1 MTNEQI
7 DDIHKR
13 LTLKVA
19 KYIKAITQEYG
30 KFIPKER
37 LSYLGN
43 INYDEI
49 IQIYDYGNING
60 LANPKHILLPLN
72 AEKAL
77 EKIKTLPG
85 YGSNPNHQTYNQ
97 ATAIINDNTF
107 ETYVNHAIVTG
118 MTLEQYFED
127 LLLHETMHFCGSDG
141 GNALKEGINEYL
153 TRKLA
158 LKKGFH
164 TNGCAYPKEVKIAH
178 TLESIL
184 GEEVITQ
191 IAFIKPYDKV
201 LSYLETTLGKD
212 ASELYQNVTHAM
224 DEEFYNRYYRHM
236 NHFDGLE
243 GIQEKVTNYKQID
256 YSKVEQI
263 IEQYKKTKSSQNK
276 NSSAKVKLTS
286 QH

>member
-1 MTNEQI
+1 MINEQI

-85 YGSNPNHQTYNQ
+85 YGSDPSHQTYDQ
-97 ATAIINDNTF
+97 VTAIINDNTF

-263 IEQYKKTKSSQNK
+263 IEQYQKNK
-276 NSSAKVKLTS
+276 IKPK
-286 QH
+286 

>member
-13 LTLKVA
+13 LTLKVS

-60 LANPKHILLPLN
+60 LANPKHILLPVN

-85 YGSNPNHQTYNQ
+85 YGSDPSHQTYDQ
-97 ATAIINDNTF
+97 VTAIINDNTF

-243 GIQEKVTNYKQID
+243 GIKEKVTNYKQID

-263 IEQYKKTKSSQNK
+263 IEQYKKIKSSQNK
-276 NSSAKVKLTS
+276 NSSAKVS
-286 QH
+286 

>member
-19 KYIKAITQEYG
+19 KYIKAITQECG

-164 TNGCAYPKEVKIAH
+164 TNGCAYPKEVKIAR

-276 NSSAKVKLTS
+276 NSSAKVS
-286 QH
+286 

>member
-19 KYIKAITQEYG
+19 KYIKAIIQEYG

-164 TNGCAYPKEVKIAH
+164 TNGCAYPKEVKIAR

-263 IEQYKKTKSSQNK
+263 IEQYKKIKSSQNK
-276 NSSAKVKLTS
+276 NSSAKVS
-286 QH
+286 

>member
-164 TNGCAYPKEVKIAH
+164 TNGCAYPKEVKIAR

-263 IEQYKKTKSSQNK
+263 IEQYQKNK
-276 NSSAKVKLTS
+276 IKPK
-286 QH
+286 

>member
-72 AEKAL
+72 VEKAL

-107 ETYVNHAIVTG
+107 ETYVNNAIVTG

-164 TNGCAYPKEVKIAH
+164 TNGCAYPKEVKIAR

-236 NHFDGLE
+236 NHFNGLE

-276 NSSAKVKLTS
+276 NSSAKVS
-286 QH
+286 

>member
-263 IEQYKKTKSSQNK
+263 IEQYKKTKSNQNK
-276 NSSAKVKLTS
+276 KF
-286 QH
+286 

>member
-85 YGSNPNHQTYNQ
+85 YGSNPSHQTYNQ

-158 LKKGFH
+158 FKKGFH

-184 GEEVITQ
+184 GEKVITQ
-191 IAFIKPYDKV
+191 IAFIRPYDKV

-263 IEQYKKTKSSQNK
+263 IKQYQKTKSSQNK
-276 NSSAKVKLTS
+276 NSSAKVS
-286 QH
+286 

>member
-60 LANPKHILLPLN
+60 LANQKHILLPLN

-85 YGSNPNHQTYNQ
+85 YGSNPSHQTYDQ

-118 MTLEQYFED
+118 MTLEQYFDD

-158 LKKGFH
+158 FKKGFH

-236 NHFDGLE
+236 NHFDGLK

-263 IEQYKKTKSSQNK
+263 IEQYQKTKSSQNK
-276 NSSAKVKLTS
+276 NSSAKVS
-286 QH
+286 

>member
-7 DDIHKR
+7 DDIHKI

-276 NSSAKVKLTS
+276 KF
-286 QH
+286 

>member
-158 LKKGFH
+158 FKKGFH

-263 IEQYKKTKSSQNK
+263 IEQYKKTESSQNK
-276 NSSAKVKLTS
+276 NSSAKVS
-286 QH
+286 

>member
-1 MTNEQI
+1 MTKEQI

-13 LTLKVA
+13 LTLKVI

-37 LSYLGN
+37 LTYLGN

-60 LANPKHILLPLN
+60 LANSKHILLPLN

-85 YGSNPNHQTYNQ
+85 YGSDPNHQTYNQ
-97 ATAIINDNTF
+97 TTAIINDNTF

-158 LKKGFH
+158 FKKGFH

-178 TLESIL
+178 ILETIL
-184 GEEVITQ
+184 GEEAITQ
-191 IAFIKPYDKV
+191 IAFIKPYNKV

-212 ASELYQNVTHAM
+212 ASELYQNVTQTM
-224 DEEFYNRYYRHM
+224 DEEFHNRYYRHI

-243 GIQEKVTNYKQID
+243 GIQEKIANYKQID
-256 YSKVEQI
+256 YSKVKQI
-263 IEQYKKTKSSQNK
+263 IEQYQKTKSNQNK
-276 NSSAKVKLTS
+276 NSSAKVS
-286 QH
+286 

>member
-184 GEEVITQ
+184 GEKVITQ
-191 IAFIKPYDKV
+191 IAFIRPYDKV

-263 IEQYKKTKSSQNK
+263 IKQYQKTKSSQNK
-276 NSSAKVKLTS
+276 NSSAKVS
-286 QH
+286 

>member
-164 TNGCAYPKEVKIAH
+164 TNGCAYPKEVKIAR

-243 GIQEKVTNYKQID
+243 GIKEKVTNYKQID

-263 IEQYKKTKSSQNK
+263 IEQYKKIKSSQNK
-276 NSSAKVKLTS
+276 NSSAKVS
-286 QH
+286 

>member
-164 TNGCAYPKEVKIAH
+164 TNGCAYPKEVKIAR

-276 NSSAKVKLTS
+276 NSSAKVS
-286 QH
+286 

>member
-72 AEKAL
+72 VEKAL

-107 ETYVNHAIVTG
+107 ETYVNNAIVTG

-164 TNGCAYPKEVKIAH
+164 TNGCAYPKEVKIAR

-276 NSSAKVKLTS
+276 KF
-286 QH
+286 

>member
-1 MTNEQI
+1 M
-7 DDIHKR
+7 
-13 LTLKVA
+13 
-19 KYIKAITQEYG
+19 
-30 KFIPKER
+30 
-37 LSYLGN
+37 
-43 INYDEI
+43 
-49 IQIYDYGNING
+49 
-60 LANPKHILLPLN
+60 
-72 AEKAL
+72 
-77 EKIKTLPG
+77 
-85 YGSNPNHQTYNQ
+85 
-97 ATAIINDNTF
+97 
-107 ETYVNHAIVTG
+107 
-118 MTLEQYFED
+118 
-127 LLLHETMHFCGSDG
+127 LHETMHFCGSDG
-141 GNALKEGINEYL
+141 GNALEEGINEYL

-164 TNGCAYPKEVKIAH
+164 TNGCAYPKEVKITH

-243 GIQEKVTNYKQID
+243 GIKEKVTNYKQID

-263 IEQYKKTKSSQNK
+263 IEQYKKIKSSQNK
-276 NSSAKVKLTS
+276 NSSAKVS
-286 QH
+286 

>member
-191 IAFIKPYDKV
+191 IVFIKPYDKV

-263 IEQYKKTKSSQNK
+263 IEQYQKTNSNQNK
-276 NSSAKVKLTS
+276 NSSAKVS
-286 QH
+286 

>member
-30 KFIPKER
+30 KFISKER

-85 YGSNPNHQTYNQ
+85 YGSDPSHQTYDQ
-97 ATAIINDNTF
+97 VTAIINDNTF

-118 MTLEQYFED
+118 MTLEQYFKD

-164 TNGCAYPKEVKIAH
+164 TNSCAYPKEVKIAH

-263 IEQYKKTKSSQNK
+263 IEQYQKNKIKSK
-276 NSSAKVKLTS
+276 
-286 QH
+286 

>member
-276 NSSAKVKLTS
+276 KF
-286 QH
+286 

>member
-85 YGSNPNHQTYNQ
+85 YGSNPSHQTYDQ
-97 ATAIINDNTF
+97 VTAIINDNTF

-276 NSSAKVKLTS
+276 NSSAKVS
-286 QH
+286 

>member
-85 YGSNPNHQTYNQ
+85 YGSNPSHQTYDQ

-118 MTLEQYFED
+118 MTLEQYFDD

-158 LKKGFH
+158 FKKGFH

-184 GEEVITQ
+184 GEEVITH
-191 IAFIKPYDKV
+191 IAFIKPYAKV

-263 IEQYKKTKSSQNK
+263 IEQYQKTKSSQNK
-276 NSSAKVKLTS
+276 NSSAKVS
-286 QH
+286 

>member
-19 KYIKAITQEYG
+19 KYIKAIIQEYG

-276 NSSAKVKLTS
+276 NSSAKVS
-286 QH
+286 

>member
-19 KYIKAITQEYG
+19 KYIKAIIQEYG

-263 IEQYKKTKSSQNK
+263 IEQYQKTESSQNK
-276 NSSAKVKLTS
+276 NSSAKVS
-286 QH
+286 

>member
-19 KYIKAITQEYG
+19 KYIKAIIQEYG

-184 GEEVITQ
+184 GEKVITQ

-201 LSYLETTLGKD
+201 LSYLETTLEKD

-243 GIQEKVTNYKQID
+243 GIKEKVTNYKQID

-263 IEQYKKTKSSQNK
+263 IEQYQKNKIKSK
-276 NSSAKVKLTS
+276 
-286 QH
+286 

>member
-19 KYIKAITQEYG
+19 KYIKAIIQEYG

-263 IEQYKKTKSSQNK
+263 IEQYQKTESSQNK

>member
-184 GEEVITQ
+184 GEKVITQ
-191 IAFIKPYDKV
+191 IAFIRPYDKV

-263 IEQYKKTKSSQNK
+263 IEQYQKNKIKSK
-276 NSSAKVKLTS
+276 
-286 QH
+286 

>member
-164 TNGCAYPKEVKIAH
+164 TNGCAYPKEVKIAR

-243 GIQEKVTNYKQID
+243 GIKEKVTNYKQID

-276 NSSAKVKLTS
+276 NSSAKVS
-286 QH
+286 

>member
-85 YGSNPNHQTYNQ
+85 YGSNPSHQTYNQ

-158 LKKGFH
+158 FKKGFH

-263 IEQYKKTKSSQNK
+263 IEQYKKTESSQNK
-276 NSSAKVKLTS
+276 NSSAKVS
-286 QH
+286 

>member
-1 MTNEQI
+1 MINEQI

-164 TNGCAYPKEVKIAH
+164 TNGCAYPKEVKIAR

-276 NSSAKVKLTS
+276 NSSAKVS
-286 QH
+286 

>member
-1 MTNEQI
+1 M
-7 DDIHKR
+7 
-13 LTLKVA
+13 
-19 KYIKAITQEYG
+19 
-30 KFIPKER
+30 
-37 LSYLGN
+37 
-43 INYDEI
+43 
-49 IQIYDYGNING
+49 
-60 LANPKHILLPLN
+60 PLN

-85 YGSNPNHQTYNQ
+85 YGSNPSHQTYDQ

-141 GNALKEGINEYL
+141 GNSLKEGINEYL

-276 NSSAKVKLTS
+276 NSSAKVS
-286 QH
+286 

>member
-243 GIQEKVTNYKQID
+243 GIKEKVTNYKQID

-263 IEQYKKTKSSQNK
+263 IEQYQKTKSNQNK
-276 NSSAKVKLTS
+276 NSSAKVS
-286 QH
+286 

>member
-37 LSYLGN
+37 LSNLGN

-164 TNGCAYPKEVKIAH
+164 TNGCAYPKEVKIAR

-243 GIQEKVTNYKQID
+243 GIKEKVTNYKQID

-263 IEQYKKTKSSQNK
+263 IEQYKKIKSSQNK
-276 NSSAKVKLTS
+276 NSSAKVS
-286 QH
+286 